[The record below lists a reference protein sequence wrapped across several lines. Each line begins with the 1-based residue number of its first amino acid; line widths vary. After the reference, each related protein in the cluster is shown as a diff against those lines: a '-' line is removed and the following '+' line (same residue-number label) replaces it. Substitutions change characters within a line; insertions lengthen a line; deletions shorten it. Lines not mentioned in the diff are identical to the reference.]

1 LAGKVSKRYEEIL
14 RGIKGVIFKRQI
26 QQRNRFYKDGKYDTI
41 AVQGEDINLTLDAE
55 LQRYGEQLI
64 NKRGGLLLLS
74 LKRVKFSAITAPSY
88 DPSILVGDNVL
99 KTILYCITTHCKT
112 TLRQRSLAEYPPDLP
127 LKY

>member
-88 DPSILVGDNVL
+88 DPSILVG
-99 KTILYCITTHCKT
+99 
-112 TLRQRSLAEYPPDLP
+112 RQRSKNYTLLYYDP
-127 LKY
+127 LQNHFYDRGL